1 MSDAVTPEA
10 DASATEADAAVA
22 VEEAPAAAAA
32 PAAANDA
39 DSTVRENPRKVREG
53 MVVSVSMDKTI
64 VVEAIDRVRHRRY
77 AKTVQ
82 RSNKLFAHDET
93 NDANV
98 GGGTSNFGSIT
109 IRLRAHF
116 IKRSTCII
124 NFRGNFFA
132 RHVIIYRL
140 GF

>member
-1 MSDAVTPEA
+1 MSDAITSEA
-10 DASATEADAAVA
+10 DASA
-22 VEEAPAAAAA
+22 
-32 PAAANDA
+32 N
-39 DSTVRENPRKVREG
+39 RENPRKVREG

-98 GGGTSNFGSIT
+98 GDRVRIQETRPLSKKKRW
-109 IRLRAHF
+109 RLVEIIERA
-116 IKRSTCII
+116 R
-124 NFRGNFFA
+124 
-132 RHVIIYRL
+132 
-140 GF
+140 